1 MNYSTIKGHI
11 ENWRTQVSRH
21 QKLSPEDINQLEEHL
36 IDQVTALTQAGL
48 DDDEAFLIAVKRL
61 GDLGLVSREFLTGYT
76 QKLWNKLA
84 VSQTKSDSSLPVWK
98 EGLIATG
105 LAISSA
111 VAIKV
116 PALLGVNFDQDISFY
131 TRNFSL
137 LILPFLALFFIWKR
151 RLNPANIGWVAL
163 PFVLAALAINILP
176 FQPGGHTEA
185 LASIHLPLAL
195 WLAVGF
201 AYVAGRW
208 RDHEQR
214 LSFIS
219 FSGEWFIYLTL
230 IALGGGVLIL
240 LTAVIFES
248 IGVNP
253 EVFLSEWL
261 LPCGVGGAVIISAWL
276 VESKQQALENMAP
289 LLTHIFTPLFTAM
302 LLVFIGTVI
311 WTKSL
316 IKIEREVL
324 IAFDLLLVVV
334 LGLLIYSISTRNP
347 QASPDILDR
356 LRLALLICALIV
368 DSLALGAIAARI
380 SEFGFTPNK
389 VAALGENIILL
400 ANLSWSAVLYTR
412 FLTGRASLGK
422 LQRWQTAYIPVYAL
436 WAWFAVIAF
445 PVIFNYQ

>member
-1 MNYSTIKGHI
+1 
-11 ENWRTQVSRH
+11 
-21 QKLSPEDINQLEEHL
+21 
-36 IDQVTALTQAGL
+36 
-48 DDDEAFLIAVKRL
+48 
-61 GDLGLVSREFLTGYT
+61 
-76 QKLWNKLA
+76 
-84 VSQTKSDSSLPVWK
+84 
-98 EGLIATG
+98 
-105 LAISSA
+105 
-111 VAIKV
+111 
-116 PALLGVNFDQDISFY
+116 
-131 TRNFSL
+131 
-137 LILPFLALFFIWKR
+137 
-151 RLNPANIGWVAL
+151 
-163 PFVLAALAINILP
+163 
-176 FQPGGHTEA
+176 
-185 LASIHLPLAL
+185 
-195 WLAVGF
+195 
-201 AYVAGRW
+201 
-208 RDHEQR
+208 
-214 LSFIS
+214 
-219 FSGEWFIYLTL
+219 
-230 IALGGGVLIL
+230 
-240 LTAVIFES
+240 
-248 IGVNP
+248 
-253 EVFLSEWL
+253 
-261 LPCGVGGAVIISAWL
+261 
-276 VESKQQALENMAP
+276 
-289 LLTHIFTPLFTAM
+289 M

-436 WAWFAVIAF
+436 WAWIVVVAF